1 MPHGWMLVNDGYG
14 CGYGEGPVDF
24 PQDLSDLTYVD
35 LTYVD
40 GLRLIVT

>member
-35 LTYVD
+35 SLP
-40 GLRLIVT
+40 LIATHCH